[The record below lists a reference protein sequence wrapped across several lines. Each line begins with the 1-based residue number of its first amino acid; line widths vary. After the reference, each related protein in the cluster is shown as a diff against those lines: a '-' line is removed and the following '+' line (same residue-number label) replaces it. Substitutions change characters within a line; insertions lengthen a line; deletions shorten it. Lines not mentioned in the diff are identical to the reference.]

1 MASDLAKVQAIA
13 KRMYSTDQIG
23 EQTRRDHAFQEMV
36 PRKKVFGGED
46 FRYIVRYA
54 NPQSVSGSFAN
65 ALTQADGASSLIKQ
79 FATQPALKYCIVQ
92 ISGPALSRL
101 RGNQQSFIDH
111 VTMELDGGLEEMG
124 DSIAFDSLSNGNGQ
138 RGRRASAATNVITL
152 TQAADVRN
160 FKPGMTVI
168 ASANADGS
176 SPRTGSTTV
185 TAVSPG
191 AGTITLTSAA
201 AITSFANND
210 YLFRQGDPATC
221 ADSLRQIIPL
231 TEPVLSSDSFRGVD
245 RGADP
250 QRLAGVR
257 VNDTTQTIEETT
269 GLIAVNI
276 KNEGKKANCSFWN
289 PIRFHE
295 FTRRMN
301 AKVEFQSAGGTADY
315 GFEFVMIHT
324 SAGVLKV
331 YSEPDLGPDVA
342 FVGKMSSIQIR
353 HLDDGLPDWINDDG
367 LGKTVRMGSADAV
380 EARIRAQHQL
390 IVTTPGEWG
399 IGAVG

>member
-13 KRMYSTDQIG
+13 KRVYSTDQIG
-23 EQTRRDHAFQEMV
+23 EQTRRDHAFQELLT
-36 PRKKVFGGED
+36 RKKVFGGED
-46 FRYIVRYA
+46 FRYIVRFA

-65 ALTQADGASSLIKQ
+65 AQTQAAGASSLIKQ

-92 ISGPALSRL
+92 IDGPSLSRL
-101 RGNQQSFIDH
+101 RGNYQSFVNH
-111 VTMELDGGLEEMG
+111 VTMELDGGLEELG
-124 DSIAFDSLSNGNGQ
+124 DSIAFDTLGPGNGQ
-138 RGRRASAATNVITL
+138 RGRRLSAATNVITL
-152 TQAADVRN
+152 TSGADVRN

-176 SPRTGSTTV
+176 SPRAGSTTV

-191 AGTITLTSAA
+191 ASTITLLSAA
-201 AITSFANND
+201 GITSFANND
-210 YLFRQGDPATC
+210 FLFRQGDPATC
-221 ADSLRQIIPL
+221 SDSIRQIIPL
-231 TEPVLSSDSFRGVD
+231 VEPVLGVDSFRGVD
-245 RGADP
+245 RGSDP

-257 VNDTTQTIEETT
+257 VNDTSQTVEETT

-276 KNEGKKANCSFWN
+276 KNEGKKANCAFWN

-315 GFEFVMIHT
+315 GFEYVMIHT
-324 SAGVLKV
+324 SAGVMKV
-331 YSEPDLGPDVA
+331 YSEPDLGPDLA
-342 FVGKMSSIQIR
+342 YVGKMSSIEVR

-367 LGKTVRMGSADAV
+367 LGKTVRMGAADAV
-380 EARIRAQHQL
+380 EARMRAQHQT
-390 IVTTPGEWG
+390 IITVPGEWG
-399 IGAVG
+399 VGAVG

>member
-13 KRMYSTDQIG
+13 KRVYSTDAIG
-23 EQTRRDHAFQEMV
+23 EQTRRDHAFQEMLT
-36 PRKKVFGGED
+36 RKKVFGGED
-46 FRYIVRYA
+46 FRYIVRHA

-65 ALTQADGASSLIKQ
+65 AQTQADGASSLVKQ
-79 FATQPALKYCIVQ
+79 FATQPGLKYCIVK
-92 ISGPALSRL
+92 IDGPSLSRL
-101 RGNQQSFIDH
+101 RGNYQSFVNH
-111 VTMELDGGLEEMG
+111 VTMELDGGLEELG
-124 DSIAFDSLSNGNGQ
+124 DSIAFDTLGPGSGQ
-138 RGRRASAATNVITL
+138 RGRRLSAATNVITL
-152 TQAADVRN
+152 TAGADVRN

-191 AGTITLTSAA
+191 AGTITLLSAA

-210 YLFRQGDPATC
+210 FLFRQGDPGTTS
-221 ADSLRQIIPL
+221 DSLRQIIPL
-231 TEPVLSSDSFRGVD
+231 TEPVLGVDSFRGVD
-245 RGADP
+245 RGSDP

-257 VNDTTQTIEETT
+257 LNDTSQTIEETT
-269 GLIAVNI
+269 GLLAVNI
-276 KNEGKKANCSFWN
+276 KNEGKKANCAFWN

-315 GFEFVMIHT
+315 GFEYVMIHT

-342 FVGKMSSIQIR
+342 FVGKQSSIEVR

-367 LGKTVRMGSADAV
+367 LGKTVRMGTADAV
-380 EARIRAQHQL
+380 EARMRGQHQL
-390 IVTTPGEWG
+390 IVTVPGEWG